1 MASNANTPSTLA
13 ELEGT
18 RLEISIMPRGN
29 EKPTI
34 TITSYYRAVNA
45 IRAIFIA
52 LTYSILCWL
61 LRRLFSGMAKGVH
74 VPTLSAYTQL

>member
-34 TITSYYRAVNA
+34 TSYYQAVAA

-61 LRRLFSGMAKGVH
+61 LQRLFSGMAKGVH
-74 VPTLSAYTQL
+74 VPTLLAYTQL